1 LKFSDWSSEKTKFLL
16 GGTKVMATIT
26 ITYTPVAAVVDNA
39 ATQQIFGV
47 WNPATTASD
56 NAVFADSYYQTN
68 KWDNGEFAY
77 ATSLEAFLAAQVAHP
92 GLVAALRTA
101 VRAYEAAVKADPTAK
116 SGTYDWIATDADVL
130 YIEELAPALADQG
143 FEFVAGSGSEG

>member
-1 LKFSDWSSEKTKFLL
+1 
-16 GGTKVMATIT
+16 MATIT
-26 ITYTPVAAVVDNA
+26 ITYTPAVQFVSDK

-56 NAVFADSYYQTN
+56 NAVFADTYYQTN
-68 KWDNGEFAY
+68 VWDNGEFPY

-101 VRAYEAAVKADPTAK
+101 VRAYEAAKEKDPTAT
-116 SGTYDWIATDADVL
+116 SGSYDWEASDDDAL
-130 YIEELAPALADQG
+130 YVEELAGALEDQG
-143 FEFVAGSGSEG
+143 FAFGPAGSGSGQ